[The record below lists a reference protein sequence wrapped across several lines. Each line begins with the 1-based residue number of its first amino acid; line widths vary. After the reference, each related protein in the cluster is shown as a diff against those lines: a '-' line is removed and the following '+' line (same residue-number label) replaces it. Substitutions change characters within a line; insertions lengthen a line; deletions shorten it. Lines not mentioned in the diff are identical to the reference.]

1 MSWWKNSVFYEV
13 YLPSFC
19 DSDGDGIGDFQGL
32 ISKLPY
38 LHDLGVDCLWI
49 TPFYPSPRVDN
60 GYDVS
65 DYYQV
70 DKRYGRLEDF
80 KECISTAQK
89 YGIKIII
96 DVVVNHTSTQH
107 PWFIESS
114 SSKSNAKRDW
124 YIWNDKPNNWESFFG
139 GSAWEYSELT
149 QQYYYHSFAK
159 EQADLNWQNPEVI
172 HEIKKML
179 KYWVSIGVAG
189 FRFDVINNLTVD
201 NNLEDNPCDDSGKQV
216 HLYDVNQKNI
226 KLVLS
231 DLLQNLREEYPTIF
245 TVGEISSDRLEVISQ
260 YSGENLFD
268 VTFNFNFGSIE
279 HLSVNH
285 IGNELQKMKNISGYI
300 PTLFF
305 NSHDMSRSW
314 NRIANEDFNIYRLSS
329 LLILFNHGVTFL
341 YQGEE
346 QALGNFIATEIDNIM
361 DIQAILKY
369 QECISLGKSKNVAL
383 SQANEVNRDKS
394 RGMIPW
400 DDVTTGWIGPS
411 KKTQYRDLGISWYQD
426 IIKLRKK
433 LLNTQPLLDFV
444 NFTDDYI
451 EYKMGNYH
459 VFLNFSE
466 YVQSIQIVNLK
477 EIIIGKFEWQS
488 ESIIQIAKKGFIIWE
503 ECEK

>member
-1 MSWWKNSVFYEV
+1 M
-13 YLPSFC
+13 
-19 DSDGDGIGDFQGL
+19 
-32 ISKLPY
+32 
-38 LHDLGVDCLWI
+38 
-49 TPFYPSPRVDN
+49 
-60 GYDVS
+60 
-65 DYYQV
+65 
-70 DKRYGRLEDF
+70 
-80 KECISTAQK
+80 
-89 YGIKIII
+89 
-96 DVVVNHTSTQH
+96 
-107 PWFIESS
+107 
-114 SSKSNAKRDW
+114 
-124 YIWNDKPNNWESFFG
+124 
-139 GSAWEYSELT
+139 
-149 QQYYYHSFAK
+149 
-159 EQADLNWQNPEVI
+159 
-172 HEIKKML
+172 
-179 KYWVSIGVAG
+179 
-189 FRFDVINNLTVD
+189 
-201 NNLEDNPCDDSGKQV
+201 
-216 HLYDVNQKNI
+216 
-226 KLVLS
+226 
-231 DLLQNLREEYPTIF
+231 REEYPTIF

-279 HLSVNH
+279 HLSVKH

-314 NRIANEDFNIYRLSS
+314 NRIANEDFNIYRLLS

-451 EYKMGNYH
+451 DYKMGNYH

-477 EIIIGKFEWQS
+477 EIIIGKYEWQS

>member
-1 MSWWKNSVFYEV
+1 M
-13 YLPSFC
+13 
-19 DSDGDGIGDFQGL
+19 
-32 ISKLPY
+32 
-38 LHDLGVDCLWI
+38 
-49 TPFYPSPRVDN
+49 
-60 GYDVS
+60 
-65 DYYQV
+65 
-70 DKRYGRLEDF
+70 
-80 KECISTAQK
+80 
-89 YGIKIII
+89 
-96 DVVVNHTSTQH
+96 
-107 PWFIESS
+107 
-114 SSKSNAKRDW
+114 
-124 YIWNDKPNNWESFFG
+124 
-139 GSAWEYSELT
+139 
-149 QQYYYHSFAK
+149 
-159 EQADLNWQNPEVI
+159 
-172 HEIKKML
+172 
-179 KYWVSIGVAG
+179 
-189 FRFDVINNLTVD
+189 
-201 NNLEDNPCDDSGKQV
+201 
-216 HLYDVNQKNI
+216 
-226 KLVLS
+226 
-231 DLLQNLREEYPTIF
+231 
-245 TVGEISSDRLEVISQ
+245 EVISQ

-268 VTFNFNFGSIE
+268 ATFNFNFGSIE
-279 HLSVNH
+279 HLSVKH

-314 NRIANEDFNIYRLSS
+314 NRIANDDFNIYRLLS

-411 KKTQYRDLGISWYQD
+411 KMTQYRDLGISWYKD

-433 LLNTQPLLDFV
+433 LLHTQPLLDFV

-466 YVQSIQIVNLK
+466 YVQSIPIVNLK
-477 EIIIGKFEWQS
+477 EIIIGQYEWQS
-488 ESIIQIAKKGFIIWE
+488 ESIIQIARKGFIIWE